1 MDEENKQEPQNSA
14 GGEPESQASRPHV
27 RVFGAEVNTGDGDW
41 SRRGNES
48 KEEWRKRK
56 DEWKQNHR
64 QHIEQN
70 REQWKA
76 QRQEWRNER
85 HYGGGLFGGLVIL
98 LIGVLALLYTMGF
111 VSHDFWHA
119 VAPFWP
125 ILLILWGASI
135 ILGRHWFSRFIL
147 FLVALAIL
155 VLVIFYGLIK
165 TDSPLVSSLSPNVV
179 RAIETSQP
187 Q

>member
-1 MDEENKQEPQNSA
+1 MEDENKQEQQNNVGS
-14 GGEPESQASRPHV
+14 EPESLASRPHV

-41 SRRGNES
+41 SQRRNES

-56 DEWKQNHR
+56 DEWKQKHR

-70 REQWKA
+70 KEQWKA
-76 QRQEWRNER
+76 QRHEWRDEHR
-85 HYGGGLFGGLVIL
+85 YGGSLFGGLVIL
-98 LIGVLALLYTMGF
+98 LLGVLALLYTMGF

-119 VAPFWP
+119 ILPFWP
-125 ILLILWGASI
+125 ILFILWGASM

-155 VLVIFYGLIK
+155 ILVVFYGLVK

-179 RAIETSQP
+179 RAIQISQP
-187 Q
+187 K